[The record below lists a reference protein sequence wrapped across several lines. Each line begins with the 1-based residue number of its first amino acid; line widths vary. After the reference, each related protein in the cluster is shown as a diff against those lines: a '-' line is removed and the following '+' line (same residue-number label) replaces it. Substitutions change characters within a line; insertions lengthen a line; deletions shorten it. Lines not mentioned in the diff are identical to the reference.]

1 MQLFKGKYGNGNY
14 PYIWSKNGIC
24 KNNESDWRYRL
35 HISIPTWFHRYL
47 FMSLQYVFPE
57 EITNRRK
64 YFGETA
70 RQWTMDKCRRK
81 RCLLERTFRQ
91 ECYDLFQDIQLA
103 CRRIPDIY
111 LNQQHSR
118 KHSNS
123 GLSFPLTRR
132 NGLSS
137 TYIERKASFSF
148 FDKEVTT
155 ISYDCSTSSFIS
167 LSGTSALKYTDP
179 IFLIHV
185 TPRFYTF
192 VSTLQIFNLCR
203 ITLYTA
209 KFKHVY
215 IYKTKPLVSHI
226 KNQYVQVVLRGR
238 FSKRHLVMRTVDRK
252 TIVSKIFDIHTFQA
266 VSQ

>member
-1 MQLFKGKYGNGNY
+1 
-14 PYIWSKNGIC
+14 
-24 KNNESDWRYRL
+24 
-35 HISIPTWFHRYL
+35 
-47 FMSLQYVFPE
+47 
-57 EITNRRK
+57 
-64 YFGETA
+64 
-70 RQWTMDKCRRK
+70 MDKCRRK

-226 KNQYVQVVLRGR
+226 KNQYVQAVLRGLKPCVIGIVLATGIDMVITNAFSISSSTVHIQAMMITVFLIVFILGYQR
-238 FSKRHLVMRTVDRK
+238 FVHKKLSPITVIMLSAL
-252 TIVSKIFDIHTFQA
+252 TGIVIYGI
-266 VSQ
+266 